1 MISPEIIEARKQ
13 IGKII
18 SKSRSAAKPDRCLLC
33 GKKIS
38 RFCDSHTVPRM
49 VLKNIENNGKFDYA
63 NTILQNPLLNT
74 DQGMKEATVFN
85 LICNDCDNTLF
96 QEYENLENLKKP
108 PTERMLAQ
116 IALKDLLH
124 ILDKRLVEIQLYNQR
139 DNNMPAAFV
148 NRKQMF
154 NHLDKRDF
162 FSELDRIRAMLDSE
176 NYNYRLISWD
186 KVDYIV
192 PVAFQ
197 GALTIYGD
205 MNGELVVDIYDEQNP
220 TPIQQ
225 MHLCVFPLDDC
236 SVIFSFYNQ
245 NDTEYD
251 QFSEQLRRMNQ
262 ERRLKFLGYL
272 MFFISEDMM
281 IAIKFPHRSFFLGK
295 VQEMFMDNYE
305 FWVDTKEE
313 ADMLERRN
321 LMRFKFWKETS
332 FPEILTEKYAI
343 KV

>member
-18 SKSRSAAKPDRCLLC
+18 SKSRGAAKPDRCLLC

-49 VLKNIENNGKFDYA
+49 VLKNIENDGKFDYA
-63 NTILQNPLLNT
+63 NTILQIPLVNT

-85 LICNDCDNTLF
+85 LICRDCDNTLF

-108 PTERMLAQ
+108 PTERMLAL

-139 DNNMPAAFV
+139 ENNLPEAFV
-148 NRKQMF
+148 KRKQMF

-162 FSELDRIRAMLDSE
+162 FSELDRIRAMLDSAS
-176 NYNYRLISWD
+176 YNYRLISWD
-186 KVDYIV
+186 KVDYKV

-197 GALTIYGD
+197 GSLTIYGD

-220 TPIQQ
+220 TPVLRIIQ
-225 MHLCVFPLDDC
+225 
-236 SVIFSFYNQ
+236 
-245 NDTEYD
+245 
-251 QFSEQLRRMNQ
+251 
-262 ERRLKFLGYL
+262 
-272 MFFISEDMM
+272 
-281 IAIKFPHRSFFLGK
+281 
-295 VQEMFMDNYE
+295 
-305 FWVDTKEE
+305 
-313 ADMLERRN
+313 N
-321 LMRFKFWKETS
+321 L
-332 FPEILTEKYAI
+332 
-343 KV
+343 